1 MIESVTSAQEDSA
14 LVLIFY
20 RRSPDYIWSGE
31 ERQIVFDC
39 ADRVSRCATYH
50 YYPVSY
56 THLTLPTKA

>member
-1 MIESVTSAQEDSA
+1 MIESVTRAQKEAA

-39 ADRVSRCATYH
+39 ADLVSRCATYH
-50 YYPVSY
+50 YYQSP
-56 THLTLPTKA
+56 